1 MSKSRE
7 TLQAQLTVLRAEN
20 ERLTEELR
28 ALQLERTNPSRADML
43 ELPAEESEILLETQR
58 QANEDLQAELNDT
71 NERCRELDTVR
82 YDLHTELQKL
92 RDEADLE
99 RL

>member
-1 MSKSRE
+1 M
-7 TLQAQLTVLRAEN
+7 
-20 ERLTEELR
+20 
-28 ALQLERTNPSRADML
+28 RADIL
-43 ELPAEESEILLETQR
+43 ELPAEELEILLETQR

-71 NERCRELDTVR
+71 NERCRELDKAC

-92 RDEADLE
+92 RDKE